1 MNNQWMKSSGD
12 YFMREMSQQENTL
25 PVGVYKLNCTQVGEL
40 YLTQIQ
46 DKFEFPY
53 KKYGIETDFINR
65 VVKTYDNMSTN
76 LGVLMNGVKGTGKTV
91 TSKQICNDLNL
102 PVIIIHQPFS
112 GIPSFINSIQQN
124 IIVMIDEY
132 EKVYPE
138 RDHSVLTV
146 MDGVFDNG
154 FKKVFILTT
163 NELYINSN
171 MLQRPG
177 RIRYLKTFKD
187 LSIENITEIVDD
199 MLVNK
204 DHKDETIKSI
214 AELEIITVDI
224 VKAIVSEVNIHD
236 QVPSNFLDVFNVKKI
251 DNKFDVTLLKDGGK
265 PELIGQNVKI
275 DPVKFEKYMIKRG
288 FDFYVDDLH
297 QGVIT
302 QVISDDTIVVK
313 CWEVD
318 KKGEEIAVYKKF
330 LVEKARTYHTSF
342 HSYTF

>member
-1 MNNQWMKSSGD
+1 MNNQWMRSSGD
-12 YFMREMSQQENTL
+12 FFMREMSQQENIL
-25 PVGVYKLNCTQVGEL
+25 PTGVYKLNMTPQGEL

-46 DKFEFPY
+46 DKFDFPY
-53 KKYGIETDFINR
+53 KKYGIETNFINR
-65 VVKTYDNMSTN
+65 VIKTYDNMSTN
-76 LGVLMNGVKGTGKTV
+76 LGVLMTGIKGTGKTV

-102 PVIIIHQPFS
+102 PVIIIHQPYP

-124 IIVMIDEY
+124 IVVMIDEY

-138 RDHSVLTV
+138 KDYSVLTV
-146 MDGVFDNG
+146 MDGVLDNG

-199 MLVNK
+199 MLINK
-204 DHKDETIKSI
+204 EHRNDTIKSI

-236 QVPSNFLDVFNVKKI
+236 ELPVNFLDVFNVKKI
-251 DNKFDVTLLKDGGK
+251 ENMFDVTVLEPGKK
-265 PELIGQNVKI
+265 PEIIGQNVKI
-275 DPVKFEKYMIKRG
+275 DPKKFEKRMNNAH
-288 FDFYVDDLH
+288 FDFYVDGLH
-297 QGVIT
+297 LGTIKE
-302 QVISDDTIVVK
+302 VISDDTIIVVD
-313 CWEVD
+313 WDTD
-318 KKGEEIAVYKKF
+318 KDGKDIEISKKY
-330 LVEKARTYHTSF
+330 VIEKARTYHSAF
-342 HSYTF
+342 QGFAF